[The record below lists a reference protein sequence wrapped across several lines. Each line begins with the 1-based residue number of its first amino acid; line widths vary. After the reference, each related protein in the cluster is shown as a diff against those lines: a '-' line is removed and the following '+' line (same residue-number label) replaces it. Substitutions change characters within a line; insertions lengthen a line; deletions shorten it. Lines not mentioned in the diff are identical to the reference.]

1 MRSME
6 NIKTNIPSILI
17 AILPISIVIGSGVS
31 LFNLVFFSL
40 FFIFI
45 YFSRNHIKIYDFKPL
60 LFLVILNLY
69 LMLNSLISV
78 DITSGIYRNAGFI
91 RFILFFLMINYF
103 FFINEKNSNI
113 LKFWTIIFFIVL
125 VDTYIERFRVIFLFW
140 KIGNK

>member
-1 MRSME
+1 ME
-6 NIKTNIPSILI
+6 NIKTNIPLILI

-103 FFINEKNSNI
+103 FFYQWK
-113 LKFWTIIFFIVL
+113 KFKYFKVLDNNFFYCFSR
-125 VDTYIERFRVIFLFW
+125 YIYREIYR
-140 KIGNK
+140 